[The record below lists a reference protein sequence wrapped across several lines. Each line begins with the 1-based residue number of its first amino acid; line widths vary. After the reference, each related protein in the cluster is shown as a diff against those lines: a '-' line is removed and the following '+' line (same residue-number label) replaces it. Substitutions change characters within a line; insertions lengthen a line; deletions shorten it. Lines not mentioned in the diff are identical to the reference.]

1 MKDLFT
7 SRKFWMT
14 VVALIVIIIST
25 FIPSFSID
33 QERGAGLTVI
43 VVSYVIGVA
52 VDPGPGG
59 WRGVFKSRKFWAAAI
74 GLLVMFLDGFGVK
87 LPFGISE
94 DQLAEIAVVLGAYI
108 AGVALEGKI
117 PVFNPTR

>member
-14 VVALIVIIIST
+14 VLALLVIIISA
-25 FIPSFSID
+25 FVPSFSID
-33 QERGAGLTVI
+33 QERGAGLAVI

-59 WRGVFKSRKFWAAAI
+59 WAGVLKSRKFWAAAV
-74 GLLVMFLDGFGVK
+74 GLVVIFLDGFGVK
-87 LPFGISE
+87 LPLGITE
-94 DQLAEIAVVLGAYI
+94 AQLADIAIVLGAFI
-108 AGVALEGKI
+108 TGVALEGKI
-117 PVFNPTR
+117 PAFNPTR